1 MFGYLGQLRHPYLK
15 LYKNKGFHSVL
26 GVDKST
32 PLIFLSLLAIY
43 LNMLQYLFTIT
54 FFCSSL
60 LSFGQY
66 AYIEN
71 PELFQENTLNA
82 HASFIFDTQ
91 EEGRQITENP
101 NYLILNGDWLFHHSM
116 VPEERPVDFYQT
128 TYNTGDWAT
137 IPVPGD
143 WQMYDYDYPIYTNW
157 KYPFKPNK
165 PNVPR
170 DFNPVGSYKKNF
182 NLPTDWDSGVD
193 EIILH
198 FGGVNS
204 CFFVWLNGQYLGYS
218 EDSKLPSEFLAS
230 SYLQNGQNQIAVEVY
245 KYCDGTYLEDQD
257 MWRLSGIER
266 DVYLYKQPEVSIEDL
281 TIQASL
287 DESYSLGNLSV
298 EIYTA
303 FPNYSKST
311 FSVECQLI
319 DQDSSVL
326 WQRYFMQANGLNT
339 WAKKSLKGQISDVQ
353 QWSAQHPNLYTLV
366 VCIRNEQN
374 DLLQKVV
381 QKVGFRSLEIK
392 DGIFYI
398 NGDTALIKGVN
409 RHEHDPNWGHAVAY
423 TGNAF
428 NEDSLR
434 TDLELIKSLNFNAV
448 RTAHYPNHPIFYDLC
463 DEIGLY
469 VCDEA
474 NVEGHYYMM
483 FAPFDNLAIDPD
495 YREAVLS
502 RIYNMYQRDKNHPS
516 IIMWSVGNE
525 NGTGKTMVEAYK
537 MLKELDHDR
546 PVFNERHFFMN
557 TIKEKHSDFNG
568 HMYAPIDK
576 VEKII
581 KKDKDKPFI
590 WIEYAHAM
598 GNSTGNFNDLWDFVR
613 SEPQVQGGF
622 IWDWRDQGI
631 WKTNENG
638 QRFLAYGG
646 HFEPED
652 HPYVGGL
659 QGDGNFCANGVI
671 SADGKL
677 HPGADAIK
685 HAQSNVQIE
694 MVNDTTFRFT
704 NDFEAINLKEFTC
717 SMSWENKDGDQ
728 NTTNYTSLTARPL
741 SDTLIHF
748 KPAFDI
754 ASLTFYLEN
763 GPYSYCKNFFL
774 RTKLPT
780 ELPSLDEA
788 TLFTTQELAE
798 GVYVQNEHVEF
809 FLSPAGQ
816 LLNFKV
822 DDVLKM
828 IEGPKVN
835 FWRAP
840 TDNDYGNKAQK
851 RLKYWKTAVGQSALV
866 NFNYQQVKNYYT
878 IQTVFELPDRK
889 GHYALNYQV
898 QSDGVVVVDLRFD
911 LKRSQEIPRIGSYL
925 KVPDDYGL
933 LGYHGLGPNE
943 NYVDRQDGQCLG
955 EHYFAL
961 NKEAAQ
967 SYASFPFQEMPYIRP
982 QEYGNRTK
990 TDWVELFAPLD
1001 SIKIIGRDI
1010 SFSAWNHSQEDLDSG
1025 ISKQGRTILNIPKRN
1040 YIWLNIDSG
1049 QTGVGGD
1056 NAWGRMPYDQYI
1068 LKAGEYSYSYTIN

>member
-1 MFGYLGQLRHPYLK
+1 M
-15 LYKNKGFHSVL
+15 LYR
-26 GVDKST
+26 
-32 PLIFLSLLAIY
+32 
-43 LNMLQYLFTIT
+43 LFTFT
-54 FFCSSL
+54 FFCWSL

-71 PELFQENTLNA
+71 PELFQENTLDA

-91 EEGRQITENP
+91 EEGRQITQNP

-128 TYNTGDWAT
+128 TYNTEDWAT

-182 NLPTDWDSGVD
+182 SLPTDWDTGVD
-193 EIILH
+193 DIILH

-287 DESYSLGNLSV
+287 DESYSLGNLSL
-298 EIYTA
+298 EIHTA

-319 DQDSSVL
+319 AQDSSVL

-495 YREAVLS
+495 YREAILS

-525 NGTGKTMVEAYK
+525 NGTGKTIVEAYK

-704 NDFEAINLKEFTC
+704 NDFEAYNLSEFDCLVNWRTTDGQGHVGKYNALTC
-717 SMSWENKDGDQ
+717 APN
-728 NTTNYTSLTARPL
+728 
-741 SDTLIHF
+741 SDTLIQYKSPGDVAFISFSLF
-748 KPAFDI
+748 K
-754 ASLTFYLEN
+754 N
-763 GPYSYCKNFFL
+763 GNEYVKNFFL
-774 RTKLPT
+774 KDFNQPQVNLGK
-780 ELPSLDEA
+780 EL
-788 TLFTTQELAE
+788 TQFKARKVGELNLV
-798 GVYVQNEHVEF
+798 GNDKVEF
-809 FLSPAGQ
+809 VISEKGTLHDLS
-816 LLNFKV
+816 V
-822 DDVLKM
+822 DDVLKFVD
-828 IEGPKVN
+828 GPRVN
-835 FWRAP
+835 FWRAL
-840 TDNDYGNKAQK
+840 TDNDYGNKANK
-851 RLKYWKTAVGQSALV
+851 RLAYWRSAEHLSELIDLSHGQAD
-866 NFNYQQVKNYYT
+866 NYYA
-878 IQTVFELPDRK
+878 VVAVYELPEKK
-889 GHYALNYQV
+889 GTYRLGYKIY
-898 QSDGVVVVDLRFD
+898 SDGLMEVNLDFD
-911 LKRSQEIPRIGSYL
+911 LKWSEEIPRIGSYML
-925 KVPDDYGL
+925 LPADYDLIHYVGM
-933 LGYHGLGPNE
+933 GPNE
-943 NYVDRQDGQCLG
+943 NYIDRQDGQRLDEFYLG
-955 EHYFAL
+955 L
-961 NKEAAQ
+961 NPDPDYPDLQ
-967 SYASFPFQEMPYIRP
+967 IQEMPYIRP

-990 TDWVELFAPLD
+990 TFLVNLYAPND
-1001 SIKIIGRDI
+1001 SLRITCNDL
-1010 SFSAWNHSQEDLDSG
+1010 SFSAWPHNQADIDAGAE
-1025 ISKQGRTILNIPKRN
+1025 KQGKTSLDVPKRAQVC
-1040 YIWLNIDSG
+1040 LNIDYG

-1056 NAWGRMPYDQYI
+1056 NSWGRKPYDQYM
-1068 LKAGEYSYSYTIN
+1068 LKAGTYSYSFTFDPR